1 LAFGSCFWPVVVSSG
16 RVVGVF
22 FFGCNLHA

>member
-16 RVVGVF
+16 RVVGIF
-22 FFGCNLHA
+22 FFRCNLHA